1 MGHRPAGDRF
11 KALALGQLIE
21 KLVPTT
27 PEQLA
32 QIESILGGGGEV
44 ASGEWPVAEP
54 RFVFRRTSRLW
65 EVIFAGGG
73 RFHLEN
79 TLGARYLDYLLH
91 HPNDPISAFDLE
103 VAIEPEKGEARAR
116 TSIQPTIDPRARRE
130 YERALGK
137 LRADQESA
145 QEAEER
151 AEVSR
156 LDGEIEALELALNE
170 RGGTENTDERAR
182 GNVRRALGVVIG
194 KLLKGGEHEGAFA
207 EHLRSHLSTGYECL
221 YSQPEG
227 KIWA

>member
-1 MGHRPAGDRF
+1 
-11 KALALGQLIE
+11 
-21 KLVPTT
+21 
-27 PEQLA
+27 
-32 QIESILGGGGEV
+32 
-44 ASGEWPVAEP
+44 
-54 RFVFRRTSRLW
+54 
-65 EVIFAGGG
+65 
-73 RFHLEN
+73 
-79 TLGARYLDYLLH
+79 
-91 HPNDPISAFDLE
+91 
-103 VAIEPEKGEARAR
+103 
-116 TSIQPTIDPRARRE
+116 
-130 YERALGK
+130 LGK